1 MELDEMLKAA
11 YSEEKVPEDLNI
23 RLKIQIACRE
33 VMKEKSISFWWLPAV
48 LSTIL
53 AVAGFSIS
61 FLLYMIISMKST
73 DCIMPNLVHMLSI
86 GFIQIELAT
95 AVFQIAVSWFITV
108 VGLWRLNFRK
118 RAHIL

>member
-23 RLKIQIACRE
+23 RLKNQIACRE

-61 FLLYMIISMKST
+61 FLLYMII
-73 DCIMPNLVHMLSI
+73 CLLSSC
-86 GFIQIELAT
+86 GKESSESGNRGRT
-95 AVFQIAVSWFITV
+95 
-108 VGLWRLNFRK
+108 GYKHR
-118 RAHIL
+118 

>member
-23 RLKIQIACRE
+23 RLKNQIACRE
-33 VMKEKSISFWWLPAV
+33 VMKERSISFWWLPAV

-73 DCIMPNLVHMLSI
+73 DCIMPNLVHMLST
-86 GFIQIELAT
+86 GFIQIELAS
-95 AVFQIAVSWFITV
+95 AVFQMAVGWFITV
-108 VGLWRLNFRK
+108 VGLWKLNFRK

>member
-23 RLKIQIACRE
+23 RLKNQIACRE
-33 VMKEKSISFWWLPAV
+33 VMKERSISFWWLPAV

-86 GFIQIELAT
+86 GFIQIELAA

-108 VGLWRLNFRK
+108 VGLWKLNFRK